1 MIQELYIKNFALIRE
16 ATVNFQNN
24 LNILTG
30 ETGSGKSIL
39 IGSINLALGGR
50 INKEQIINEDEDTIV
65 CLTFLIKDEIVLEKI
80 RQMDVN
86 IDDGKIIVYRKIS
99 KDRSISKVNDISCT
113 LNKIKEV
120 TELLV
125 DIYGQH
131 DSDDL
136 RKENKHIDF
145 LDDYIG
151 QEVLDLKN
159 SIKKYLHDYKISKK
173 ELEKFNIDDSQKL
186 REIDLLE
193 YEIEEL
199 ENADLKV
206 GEEDELQEK
215 YKLLSNSKNLID
227 SLNLTKNVFEQ
238 LDVSNAIRELK
249 SASKIDSSIDNI
261 LNQALDIESLSY
273 DLIKDV
279 DNKIDTYDV
288 DDENLSIISDRL
300 SKIRNIL
307 NKYNNS
313 VDNALNALKDK
324 KNRLKVLNN
333 YDIEKA
339 KAMDNID
346 KIYSKLLSECDKL
359 SKLRIKKSK
368 LFENDLSKELI
379 DLGFL
384 DVNFKIDFNK
394 KSEPNNNGIDDVKFL
409 ISLNP
414 GEKMRSISEVASG
427 GELSRIMLSIKTIL
441 SNTIGTETLI
451 FDEIDAGISGITASK
466 VAVKLNKISTNH
478 QVLCITHLPQIAA
491 MADHH
496 FVINKTTDEN
506 KSKTITNVLL
516 LDYDG
521 MINEIGRLISSNDNL
536 TDTVKKNAIE
546 LKNNANMYK

>member
-39 IGSINLALGGR
+39 IGSINLALGER
-50 INKEQIINEDEDTIV
+50 INKEQIINENEDTIV
-65 CLTFLIKDEIVLEKI
+65 CLTFFIKDEAIIDKI
-80 RQMDVN
+80 RQMDIS
-86 IDDGKIIVYRKIS
+86 IDDDQVIIYRKIS
-99 KDRSISKVNDISCT
+99 KDRSISKINDVSCT

-136 RKENKHIDF
+136 RKENKHINF

-151 QEVLDLKN
+151 QEAIDLKN
-159 SIKKYLHDYKISKK
+159 NIKNYLTDYKMSKK
-173 ELEKFNIDDSQKL
+173 ELEKFDIDESQKL

-193 YEIEEL
+193 YEIDEL
-199 ENADLKV
+199 ENANLKI

-215 YKLLSNSKNLID
+215 FKLISNSKNLID
-227 SLNLTKNVFEQ
+227 SLNHTKNVFEQ
-238 LDVSNAIRELK
+238 IDISNAIRELK
-249 SASKIDSSIDNI
+249 SAVKIDSSIDGI
-261 LNQALDIESLSY
+261 FSQALDIESLSY
-273 DLIKDV
+273 DLIKDL
-279 DNKIDTYDV
+279 DNKINNYDI
-288 DDENLSIISDRL
+288 DDENLSTISERL

-313 VDNALNALKDK
+313 IDIAIKSLDEK
-324 KNRLKVLNN
+324 KKRLRILQN
-333 YDIEKA
+333 YDIEKN
-339 KAMDNID
+339 KVLEHIE
-346 KIYSKLLSECDKL
+346 KTHSKLLSECEKL
-359 SKLRIKKSK
+359 TKLRVKKAK
-368 LFENDLSKELI
+368 LFEKDLYNELV

-384 DVNFKIDFNK
+384 DVNFKIDFDK
-394 KSEPNNNGIDDVKFL
+394 KNEPNSNGIDDIKFM

-414 GEKMRSISEVASG
+414 GEKMRSISDIASG

-466 VAVKLNKISTNH
+466 VAIKLNKIALNH

-496 FVINKTTDEN
+496 FIINKTTDEN
-506 KSKTITNVLL
+506 KSKTLTTVLQ
-516 LDYDG
+516 LDYEG
-521 MINEIGRLISSNDNL
+521 MINEIGRLIGSNDSI
-536 TDTVKKNAIE
+536 TEAVKQNAIE
-546 LKNNANMYK
+546 LKNNAAKYK

>member
-159 SIKKYLHDYKISKK
+159 SIKKYLLDYKLSKK
-173 ELEKFNIDDSQKL
+173 ELERFNIDDSQKL

-227 SLNLTKNVFEQ
+227 SLKFTKNVFEQ

-313 VDNALNALKDK
+313 IDNALNALKDK

-339 KAMDNID
+339 KAMDNIN
-346 KIYSKLLSECDKL
+346 KTYSKLLLECDKL

-368 LFENDLSKELI
+368 LFEKDLSKELI

-496 FVINKTTDEN
+496 FMINKKTDEN

>member
-1 MIQELYIKNFALIRE
+1 M
-16 ATVNFQNN
+16 
-24 LNILTG
+24 
-30 ETGSGKSIL
+30 
-39 IGSINLALGGR
+39 ALGGR

-86 IDDGKIIVYRKIS
+86 IDDGKIIIYRKIS

-159 SIKKYLHDYKISKK
+159 SIKKYLHDYKLSIK

-261 LNQALDIESLSY
+261 LNQALDIELLSY

-288 DDENLSIISDRL
+288 DDENLNIISDRL

-339 KAMDNID
+339 KVMDNID

-368 LFENDLSKELI
+368 LFEKDLSKELI

>member
-159 SIKKYLHDYKISKK
+159 SIKKYLHDYKLSKK

-313 VDNALNALKDK
+313 IDNALNALKDK

-339 KAMDNID
+339 KAIDNIN
-346 KIYSKLLSECDKL
+346 KTYSKLLLECDKL

-368 LFENDLSKELI
+368 LFEKDLSKELI

-394 KSEPNNNGIDDVKFL
+394 KNEPNNNGIDDVKFL

>member
-159 SIKKYLHDYKISKK
+159 SIKKYLLDYKLSKK

-206 GEEDELQEK
+206 GEEDELQVK

-261 LNQALDIESLSY
+261 LNQALDIESLCY

-279 DNKIDTYDV
+279 DNKIDTFDV

-313 VDNALNALKDK
+313 IDNALNALKDK

-339 KAMDNID
+339 KVMDNIN
-346 KIYSKLLSECDKL
+346 KTYSKLLLECDKL

-368 LFENDLSKELI
+368 LFEKDLSKELI

-466 VAVKLNKISTNH
+466 VAIKLNKISTNH

-496 FVINKTTDEN
+496 FMINKTTDEN

>member
-50 INKEQIINEDEDTIV
+50 INKEQMINEDEDTIV

-80 RQMDVN
+80 RQMDIN

-159 SIKKYLHDYKISKK
+159 SIKKYLHDYKLSKK

-215 YKLLSNSKNLID
+215 YKLLSNSKNLTD

-261 LNQALDIESLSY
+261 LHQALDIESLSY

-288 DDENLSIISDRL
+288 DDENLNIISDRL

-333 YDIEKA
+333 YDIEKT

-346 KIYSKLLSECDKL
+346 KTYSKLLSECDKL
-359 SKLRIKKSK
+359 SKLRIKRSK
-368 LFENDLSKELI
+368 LFEKDLSKELI

-521 MINEIGRLISSNDNL
+521 MINEIGRLISSNDVL

>member
-39 IGSINLALGGR
+39 ICSINLALGGR

-86 IDDGKIIVYRKIS
+86 IDDGKIIIYRKIS

-159 SIKKYLHDYKISKK
+159 SIKKYLHDYKLSIK

-288 DDENLSIISDRL
+288 DDENLNIISDRL

-339 KAMDNID
+339 KVMDNID

-368 LFENDLSKELI
+368 LFEKDLSKELI

>member
-159 SIKKYLHDYKISKK
+159 SIKKYLHDYKLSKK

-279 DNKIDTYDV
+279 DNKIDNYDV

-313 VDNALNALKDK
+313 IDNALNALKDK

-339 KAMDNID
+339 KAMDNIN
-346 KIYSKLLSECDKL
+346 KTYSKLLLECDKL

-368 LFENDLSKELI
+368 LFEKDLSKELI

-394 KSEPNNNGIDDVKFL
+394 KNEPNNNGIDDVKFL